1 MITPTAAVMIVF
13 GVIALIG
20 GYSLF
25 KSMLPLWG
33 FILGG
38 WLAFSFLP
46 VVIQTAQAKTPLFQ
60 AIAFIG
66 GGIIGG
72 AIAIPLYYLIV
83 FLSGAALGGL
93 AGVMVGAVVEVG
105 GFSSVRQ
112 IMNFTALAFPPIPQT
127 GIQFIL
133 MAVFGLILGAAAI
146 NFQKFMVIASSSFL
160 GSAALVSGLIAPIT
174 QIGSSDMN
182 RAAAMLIAWLVL
194 GILGMIIQF
203 RWIGEV

>member
-25 KSMLPLWG
+25 RSMLPLWG
-33 FILGG
+33 FLLGG
-38 WLAFSFLP
+38 WLAFTFLP
-46 VVIQTAQAKTPLFQ
+46 IVIHTPQAKTTLFQ

-66 GGIIGG
+66 GGIIGA
-72 AIAIPLYYLIV
+72 AIAIPLYFVIV

-93 AGVMVGAVVEVG
+93 AGVMIGALVDVG
-105 GFSSVRQ
+105 GVSSVRQ
-112 IMNFTALAFPPIPQT
+112 IMTFTQMAFPPIPQT
-127 GIQFIL
+127 STQFVL
-133 MAVFGLILGAAAI
+133 MAIFGLLLGAAAI
-146 NFQKFMVIASSSFL
+146 NFQKFMVIASSSFI
-160 GSAALVSGLIAPIT
+160 GSAALASGLIGPIT

-182 RAAAMLIAWLVL
+182 RAATMLTTWLLL

-203 RWIGEV
+203 RWTGDI

>member
-25 KSMLPLWG
+25 RSMLPLWG

-46 VVIQTAQAKTPLFQ
+46 VVIHTPQAKTAIFQ
-60 AIAFIG
+60 AIAFIA
-66 GGIIGG
+66 GGIVG
-72 AIAIPLYYLIV
+72 AAVAIPLYFVIV

-93 AGVMVGAVVEVG
+93 AGVMIGAIIDVG
-105 GFSSVRQ
+105 GFNSVRQ
-112 IMNFTALAFPPIPQT
+112 IMRFTEMAFPPIPQT
-127 GIQFIL
+127 STQFIML
-133 MAVFGLILGAAAI
+133 AVFGLILGAAAI

-160 GSAALVSGLIAPIT
+160 GSAALVSGLIGPIT
-174 QIGSSDMN
+174 QIGASDMN
-182 RAAAMLIAWLVL
+182 RAATMLTTWLVL

-203 RWIGEV
+203 RWIGET